1 MTRFLPFCYEK
12 NDDENLVT
20 LYVKVVAASMLASG
34 CSRSASDLAV
44 IRDQHHQQL
53 IQQEQS
59 TNSKANQSNQSSSSQ
74 SLKKAMWTKK
84 NLRYS
89 LDIQEYSTTTTTVQ
103 QEQTS
108 KAAASSAVPTTT
120 VQNPSLER

>member
-108 KAAASSAVPTTT
+108 KAAASAVPMTT